1 MDIFGFPKFEN
12 ESRNDFIQFNNQIS
26 YGCNINNQLFGFE
39 NNDCLKVEQNFC
51 DYMYSISKKIKIVN
65 SQYETKEYDLSNSK
79 INFEKNSLVVESIDN
94 KSCNNLLNDGF
105 KPVKVLRIQNTPYIN
120 ILMFMF
126 FLFSSLYFVNVSKR
140 D

>member
-1 MDIFGFPKFEN
+1 
-12 ESRNDFIQFNNQIS
+12 
-26 YGCNINNQLFGFE
+26 
-39 NNDCLKVEQNFC
+39 
-51 DYMYSISKKIKIVN
+51 MYSISKKIKIVN

-79 INFEKNSLVVESIDN
+79 INFEKNSLVVESIDI

-126 FLFSSLYFVNVSKR
+126 FFYFQVSIL
-140 D
+140 